1 MFLNILLKI
10 QTFLFISASCSTHV
24 LTLHAYRMH
33 GRLRGIQKPNEWPQ
47 NVSIWDSME
56 GGMRNEGDD
65 VDAGV
70 KTVSRA
76 PWKIMYRV
84 TQMVWDLG

>member
-1 MFLNILLKI
+1 ML
-10 QTFLFISASCSTHV
+10 TFHRHRI
-24 LTLHAYRMH
+24 H
-33 GRLRGIQKPNEWPQ
+33 GRLGGSQKLPNEWPQ

-76 PWKIMYRV
+76 LWKIMYRV

>member
-1 MFLNILLKI
+1 MN
-10 QTFLFISASCSTHV
+10 
-24 LTLHAYRMH
+24 
-33 GRLRGIQKPNEWPQ
+33 GPQ

-76 PWKIMYRV
+76 LWKIMYRV

>member
-1 MFLNILLKI
+1 MDAEYMGWDGG
-10 QTFLFISASCSTHV
+10 S
-24 LTLHAYRMH
+24 
-33 GRLRGIQKPNEWPQ
+33 QKLPNEWPQ

-56 GGMRNEGDD
+56 GGMRN
-65 VDAGV
+65 DAGV

-84 TQMVWDLG
+84 TQMVWELG